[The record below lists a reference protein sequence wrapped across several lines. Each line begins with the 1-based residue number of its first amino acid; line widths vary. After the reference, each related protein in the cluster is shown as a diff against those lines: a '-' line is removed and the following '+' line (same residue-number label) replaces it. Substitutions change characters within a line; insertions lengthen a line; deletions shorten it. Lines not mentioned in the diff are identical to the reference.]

1 MCNNYHISYLF
12 VYLFI
17 IYRLF
22 WGPIQGYCYERG
34 TGVDQSFT
42 EAAKWYSHLLLILCS
57 RYIDIIYIELNID
70 INIYMIII
78 MLMWK

>member
-1 MCNNYHISYLF
+1 MSPIYLF
-12 VYLFI
+12 VSFMSF

-42 EAAKWYSHLLLILCS
+42 EAAKWYSHLLLI
-57 RYIDIIYIELNID
+57 YIKDI
-70 INIYMIII
+70 
-78 MLMWK
+78 